1 MSANLDRKK
10 QAVAEIKEKVE
21 KASSIVLVN
30 YSGLDVEQATE
41 LRKQFREAGAEYK
54 VYKNNLVKLAIK
66 DTPFEPLSQD
76 LTGLNA
82 FAFGYEDPVTPA
94 KLVKDFIKETKK
106 LELKSGVVEG
116 EYCDVAKIEEI
127 ASLPSREALI
137 GRFLGSVKAPISNFA
152 YFLTNLAEKQEE
164 GAEA

>member
-10 QAVAEIKEKVE
+10 QVVAEIKEKVD
-21 KASSIVLVN
+21 KASSMVLVN

-54 VYKNNLVKLAIK
+54 VYKNNLVRIAIK

-82 FAFGYEDPVTPA
+82 IAFGYEDPVTPA
-94 KLVKDFIKETKK
+94 KLVKDFITDKKK

-127 ASLPSREALI
+127 ASLPSRDELI
-137 GRFLGSVKAPISNFA
+137 GRFMGSVKAPISNFA
-152 YFLTNLAEKQEE
+152 YFLTNLAKEKEE
-164 GAEA
+164 AVEA

>member
-10 QAVAEIKEKVE
+10 LVVAEIKEKVE

-30 YSGLDVEQATE
+30 YSGLDVENATE
-41 LRKQFREAGAEYK
+41 LRKRFREAGAEYK
-54 VYKNNLVKLAIK
+54 VYKNNLVELAVK
-66 DTPFEPLSQD
+66 GTAFEAISKD
-76 LTGLNA
+76 LTGPNA
-82 FAFGYEDPVTPA
+82 FAFGFDDPVTPA
-94 KLVKDFIKETKK
+94 KLVKDFIQETKK

-152 YFLTNLAEKQEE
+152 YFLTNLAEKNEE
-164 GAEA
+164 VAEA

>member
-10 QAVAEIKEKVE
+10 LVVAEIKEKVD

-30 YSGLDVEQATE
+30 YSGLDVEKATE

-54 VYKNNLVKLAIK
+54 VYKNNLVELAVK
-66 DTPFEPLSQD
+66 DTAFEALSKD
-76 LTGLNA
+76 LKGLNA
-82 FAFGYEDPVTPA
+82 FAFGYDDPVTPA
-94 KLVKDFIKETKK
+94 KILNDFIKENKK

-116 EYCDVAKIEEI
+116 EYCDLDKIKEI

-152 YFLTNLAEKQEE
+152 YFLSNLAEKNEE